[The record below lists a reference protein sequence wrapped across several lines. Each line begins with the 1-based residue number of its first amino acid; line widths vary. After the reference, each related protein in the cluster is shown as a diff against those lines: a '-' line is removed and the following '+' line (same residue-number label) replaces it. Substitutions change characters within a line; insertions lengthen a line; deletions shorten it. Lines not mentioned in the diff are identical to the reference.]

1 MSSFN
6 SMNKVFLLGRLGR
19 DPEIRHSQS
28 GVPIVN
34 FSLATS
40 ESVKKDGGWEEK
52 TEWHNIVV
60 FGNQAK
66 NCETFLHKGSLVFIE
81 GRLQTRSY
89 QNRDGNEV
97 RTTEIIG
104 NSIKFL
110 DAKTTTPN
118 FSNQQQSSKPQ
129 NSAKPVN
136 EPKETYEVADED
148 DDLPF

>member
-1 MSSFN
+1 MSIFN
-6 SMNKVFLLGRLGR
+6 SMNKVFLIGRLGK
-19 DPEIRHSQS
+19 DPEIRHSQA
-28 GVPIVN
+28 GVPIAN
-34 FSLATS
+34 FSVATS
-40 ESVKKDGGWEEK
+40 ESIKKDNGWEDK

-89 QNRDGNEV
+89 QNRDGNDV
-97 RTTEIIG
+97 KVTEIIG

-110 DAKTTTPN
+110 DSKTSMQNPYV
-118 FSNQQQSSKPQ
+118 QQDSSK
-129 NSAKPVN
+129 STDFKSKK
-136 EPKETYEVADED
+136 EPEETFEVQDDD